1 MWWLTVGWRRPS
13 VSAMRPT
20 RTRPSSVA
28 SINPRIAARV
38 GSASTDTLRAETT
51 ALIDESLSAVGS
63 RRGFAASTPA
73 SSGSNPPL
81 GRSAAEDLARTLRA
95 VADPTRLQLL
105 SVILDSADGRATV
118 TQLTEALGLR
128 QPTVTHHVRI
138 LVEDGLLEREPDGKF
153 VWLSV
158 AADRRPAI
166 EDLLR

>member
-1 MWWLTVGWRRPS
+1 MSPPLPH
-13 VSAMRPT
+13 
-20 RTRPSSVA
+20 
-28 SINPRIAARV
+28 
-38 GSASTDTLRAETT
+38 
-51 ALIDESLSAVGS
+51 
-63 RRGFAASTPA
+63 PA
-73 SSGSNPPL
+73 GPGSNPPL
-81 GRSAAEDLARTLRA
+81 ARSAAEDLARTLRA

-153 VWLSV
+153 AWLSV